1 MPAVEFRSYDLVDV
15 WGQSSRP
22 VPAENKAKAR
32 AVREAYSRRKKM
44 PPSLVRAKPRARQRD
59 AEPPILARLSVEE
72 RKVAKQFG
80 MSDYEFIQQR
90 ESLAAR
96 DRADPADQATAEIE
110 AANRAHAVKMRARE
124 HESRRP
130 SGAELYP
137 LEPNEHD
144 RLHGAK

>member
-72 RKVAKQFG
+72 RAIARQFG
-80 MSDYEFIQQR
+80 MSDEQFIAQR
-90 ESLAAR
+90 ESLAQR
-96 DRADPADQATAEIE
+96 DRADTPDQASKEIE
-110 AANRAHAVKMRARE
+110 SANRAHSRVMAAKER
-124 HESRRP
+124 ESRRP
-130 SGAELYP
+130 TGAELYP
-137 LEPNEHD
+137 LEPSEHD
-144 RLHGAK
+144 RLHGAV